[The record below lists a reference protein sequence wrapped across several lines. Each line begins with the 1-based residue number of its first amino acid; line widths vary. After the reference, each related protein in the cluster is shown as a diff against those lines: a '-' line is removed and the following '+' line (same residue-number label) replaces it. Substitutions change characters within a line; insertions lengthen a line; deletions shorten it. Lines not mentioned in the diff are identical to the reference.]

1 MELFTTHYQN
11 VNSSLNFHRY
21 VEYPQCGWSASSA
34 GFSSFCHTGNLAAAS
49 CANASFPS
57 EDYRNALIAAG
68 EACLS
73 YQFPAIPATLF
84 LEFTQ
89 TGNRSRFEALY
100 FEKRRALNAL
110 VLAECAEA
118 SGRFLPAVINGVVSL
133 CEESAWQLPA
143 HNSYARSAPQL
154 PLPDVTRPV
163 LDLFACE
170 TGAQLAMIH
179 YLLKKQLDAV
189 SPFLDTRICRELT
202 VRILIPYLNSHFW
215 WMGNG
220 DEPMC
225 NWTAWC
231 TQNVLLTFFSMQ
243 GEEFLPFLSANAT
256 DYNTL
261 CKQVVKQA
269 CYSLDCFLKDYGDD
283 GCCNEGAQYY
293 HHAGLCLFGAMK
305 ILDHVTD
312 GAFSPLFQNDKI
324 KNIALYIA
332 NMHVDDIYYVNF
344 SDCSP
349 IAGRCGVREYLFG
362 KATNQPTLMQLAA
375 DDYRKTDDRLNL
387 TEINLF
393 YRVMAAFADSEIL
406 SCPTKQDFHKKD
418 LYYGS
423 VGIFLARDSR
433 YTLAVKAGC
442 NDDSHNHNDTGSI
455 TVYANGKPL
464 LIDVGVET
472 YTQKTFSSQR
482 YEIWTMQSSYHNLPE
497 INHTMQKDGRAYA
510 ARDVQVTLTPDAPT
524 ISLDIASA
532 YPKEAAIGSYR
543 RTVTL
548 RKNSHIEITDCFDVA
563 PESIVLFF
571 LTYEIPEILQGTQ
584 NDAGNIAAPSGTFP
598 TVAIGS
604 LAKLHFLT
612 AVSLSVEE
620 IPITDAR
627 LATAWKHSIYRLRI
641 RPQENQI
648 RVKID

>member
-1 MELFTTHYQN
+1 
-11 VNSSLNFHRY
+11 
-21 VEYPQCGWSASSA
+21 
-34 GFSSFCHTGNLAAAS
+34 
-49 CANASFPS
+49 
-57 EDYRNALIAAG
+57 
-68 EACLS
+68 
-73 YQFPAIPATLF
+73 
-84 LEFTQ
+84 
-89 TGNRSRFEALY
+89 
-100 FEKRRALNAL
+100 
-110 VLAECAEA
+110 
-118 SGRFLPAVINGVVSL
+118 
-133 CEESAWQLPA
+133 
-143 HNSYARSAPQL
+143 
-154 PLPDVTRPV
+154 V

-170 TGAQLAMIH
+170 TGAQLAQIH
-179 YLLKKQLDAV
+179 YLLKEKLETV
-189 SPFLDTRICRELT
+189 SPFLDTRICKELT
-202 VRILIPYLNSHFW
+202 ERILAPYLTSHFW

-243 GEEFLPFLSANAT
+243 EEEFQPFLSIKDTN
-256 DYNTL
+256 YNTL
-261 CKQVVKQA
+261 CQQVIKQA
-269 CYSLDCFLKDYGDD
+269 CYSLDCFLKDYGED

-305 ILDHVTD
+305 ILDYVTD
-312 GAFSPLFQNDKI
+312 GAFSPLFQTEKI

-332 NMHVDDIYYVNF
+332 NMHVDDIYYINF

-349 IAGRCGVREYLFG
+349 IAGRCGIREYLFG
-362 KATNQPTLMQLAA
+362 KATGQPVLMQLAA

-393 YRVMAAFADSEIL
+393 YRIMAAFTDSTIL
-406 SCPTKQDFHKKD
+406 SVPHDQSFEKKD
-418 LYYGS
+418 LYYES

-455 TVYANGKPL
+455 TVYADGKPL

-472 YTQKTFSSQR
+472 YTQKTFSPQR

-497 INHTMQKDGRAYA
+497 INHTMQKDGRDYA
-510 ARDVQVTLTPDAPT
+510 ASDVQVALTSDAPT
-524 ISLDIASA
+524 ISMDIASA

-548 RKNSHIEITDCFDVA
+548 HKGSHIEVADCFDTA
-563 PESIVLFF
+563 PESVVLSFM
-571 LTYEIPEILQGTQ
+571 TYEIPEILHTPKK
-584 NDAGNIAAPSGTFP
+584 NAGNISSQEALLPAIAVGT
-598 TVAIGS
+598 

-612 AVSLSVEE
+612 AVSLSIEE

-627 LATAWKHSIYRLRI
+627 LMTAWKHSIYRIRI

-648 RVKID
+648 LVKID

>member
-1 MELFTTHYQN
+1 
-11 VNSSLNFHRY
+11 
-21 VEYPQCGWSASSA
+21 
-34 GFSSFCHTGNLAAAS
+34 
-49 CANASFPS
+49 
-57 EDYRNALIAAG
+57 
-68 EACLS
+68 
-73 YQFPAIPATLF
+73 
-84 LEFTQ
+84 
-89 TGNRSRFEALY
+89 
-100 FEKRRALNAL
+100 
-110 VLAECAEA
+110 VLAECVED
-118 SGRFLPAVINGVVSL
+118 SGRFLPNIINGVVSL

-143 HNSYARSAPQL
+143 HNSYVRDTPQL
-154 PLPDVTRPV
+154 PMPDVTRPV

-170 TGAQLAMIH
+170 TGAQLAQIH
-179 YLLKKQLDAV
+179 YLLKDKLDSV
-189 SPFLDTRICRELT
+189 SPFLDTRICKELT
-202 VRILIPYLNSHFW
+202 ERILVPYLTSYFW

-243 GEEFLPFLSANAT
+243 EEEFQPFLSIKDTN
-256 DYNTL
+256 YNTL
-261 CKQVVKQA
+261 CQQVVKQA
-269 CYSLDCFLKDYGDD
+269 CYSLDCFLKDYGED

-305 ILDHVTD
+305 ILDYVTD
-312 GAFSPLFQNDKI
+312 GAFSPLFQTEKI

-332 NMHVDDIYYVNF
+332 NMHVDDIYYINF

-349 IAGRCGVREYLFG
+349 IAGRCGIREYLFG
-362 KATNQPTLMQLAA
+362 KATGQPALMQLAA

-393 YRVMAAFADSEIL
+393 YRIMAAFTDSMIL
-406 SCPTKQDFHKKD
+406 SVPHDQSFEKKD
-418 LYYGS
+418 LYYES
-423 VGIFLARDSR
+423 VGIFLARDSH

-455 TVYANGKPL
+455 TVYADGKPL

-472 YTQKTFSSQR
+472 YTQKTFSPQR

-510 ARDVQVTLTPDAPT
+510 ARDVKVSLNSDAPT
-524 ISLDIASA
+524 ISMDIASA
-532 YPKEAAIGSYR
+532 YPEEAAIGSYR

-548 RKNSHIEITDCFDVA
+548 HKGSHIEVTDCFDIA
-563 PESIVLFF
+563 PESVVLSFM
-571 LTYEIPEILQGTQ
+571 TYEIPEILHTPQM
-584 NDAGNIAAPSGTFP
+584 NAGNIASQTAPLATIAVGT
-598 TVAIGS
+598 

-612 AVSLSVEE
+612 AVSLSIEE

-627 LATAWKHSIYRLRI
+627 LMTAWKHSIYRIQI

-648 RVKID
+648 RIRIN